1 MESLFGPKLHS
12 KNGEIDTG
20 AALKDKVVGIYF
32 SAHWCPPCRSFTPEL
47 AKTYKLLTETQGKNF
62 EIVFVS
68 SDNDDSGF
76 TEYYNSMPWLALP
89 YADREK
95 KGFLS
100 KKFKV
105 SGIPTLVILD
115 PSGSI
120 ITKDGR
126 TQIDGDPEGA
136 NFPWVPPE
144 VKDVLGTEF
153 MSKDGKT
160 VTLADLDG
168 HHIAVYFSAHWCPP
182 CKTFTPNLAKV
193 YNKLK
198 SEGKKFEII
207 FASSDKNEQEFNEYY
222 KEMPWLAIP
231 YVDRERKLKLSQKF
245 GVTGI
250 PCLVVLGTD
259 LDVVNPNARNRVSND
274 LDAVEYPWGA
284 KPLINLD
291 EDPSN
296 INDYVSVLFVKG
308 EGMDEGAAKAIMDK
322 LSSTGEQF
330 IQKAKSS
337 KEDQEFMF
345 FYSNSANGKVT
356 SSVIEAME
364 GTVPA
369 DKPLLVVLDIPEGG
383 KYSIVESDNPT
394 PDMVDKVIEDYKAGN
409 LSMKQLM

>member
-1 MESLFGPKLHS
+1 MENLFGPKLTS
-12 KNGEIDTG
+12 QEGEVDTVT
-20 AALKDKVVGIYF
+20 ALKDKVVGLYF

-47 AKTYKLLTETQGKNF
+47 AKTYKLLTEQGKNF

-76 TEYYNSMPWLALP
+76 TEYFNSMPWKALP
-89 YADREK
+89 YSERDRK
-95 KGFLS
+95 ASLS

-115 PSGSI
+115 PSGAI

-160 VTLADLDG
+160 VTLSELEG

-193 YNKLK
+193 YTTLKDKGVKL
-198 SEGKKFEII
+198 EII
-207 FASSDKNEQEFNEYY
+207 FASSDKNEEEFDEYY
-222 KEMPWLAIP
+222 KEMPWLALP

-250 PCLVVLGTD
+250 PCLVVLGPD
-259 LDVVNPNARNRVSND
+259 LEIVNPNARNRVSND
-274 LDAVEYPWGA
+274 LEAAEFPWGA

-308 EGMDEGAAKAIMDK
+308 EGMDEGAAKAMMDK
-322 LSSTGEQF
+322 LSASGQEY
-330 IQKAKSS
+330 INKAKIS
-337 KEDQEFMF
+337 KEDPEFMF
-345 FYSNSANGKVT
+345 FFSNSASGKVT
-356 SSVIEAME
+356 SSVIDAME
-364 GTVPA
+364 GAAQA
-369 DKPLLVVLDIPEGG
+369 DRPVLVVLDIPEGG
-383 KYSIVESDNPT
+383 KYSVVETDNPT
-394 PDMVDKVIEDYKAGN
+394 PDMIDTVLEDYKAGK
-409 LSMKQLM
+409 LTMKQLN